1 VFSLNREDGRTL
13 NSPADAQWARNV
25 ALMSSGAGRYSVVPF
40 GLPAWNA
47 SMFLI
52 DNASGGQDLITTNFS
67 LGPQSWTYRNAW
79 TSLSGYDWVSNSALF
94 FRGNPAGSASIRALL
109 STYSPQIGVQPWAL
123 VDGVW
128 KGGVGQYL
136 NTSTIQKLCCG
147 NAAPSGATMV
157 SVDGKDYVDAGYG
170 FSCEFRKTPSSPP
183 IALVHFNGQEIV
195 GGYKGQTIV
204 YGQTP
209 LIGTDRLLAYSFSA
223 DGTSVSRVSMT
234 VSNEVQQSLESNQMQ
249 CGDVNGD
256 GFDDVYFMRSKRD
269 LMPVVYLN
277 DGAGNLKLADAAV
290 FPKSPDSSGL
300 TNFVLAD
307 MDGDGV
313 QDLIYFPIYTPSG
326 SYNDLRIRI
335 HKGLRTMRQSDAKK

>member
-1 VFSLNREDGRTL
+1 
-13 NSPADAQWARNV
+13 
-25 ALMSSGAGRYSVVPF
+25 
-40 GLPAWNA
+40 
-47 SMFLI
+47 
-52 DNASGGQDLITTNFS
+52 
-67 LGPQSWTYRNAW
+67 
-79 TSLSGYDWVSNSALF
+79 
-94 FRGNPAGSASIRALL
+94 
-109 STYSPQIGVQPWAL
+109 
-123 VDGVW
+123 
-128 KGGVGQYL
+128 
-136 NTSTIQKLCCG
+136 
-147 NAAPSGATMV
+147 
-157 SVDGKDYVDAGYG
+157 
-170 FSCEFRKTPSSPP
+170 
-183 IALVHFNGQEIV
+183 
-195 GGYKGQTIV
+195 
-204 YGQTP
+204 
-209 LIGTDRLLAYSFSA
+209 
-223 DGTSVSRVSMT
+223 MT